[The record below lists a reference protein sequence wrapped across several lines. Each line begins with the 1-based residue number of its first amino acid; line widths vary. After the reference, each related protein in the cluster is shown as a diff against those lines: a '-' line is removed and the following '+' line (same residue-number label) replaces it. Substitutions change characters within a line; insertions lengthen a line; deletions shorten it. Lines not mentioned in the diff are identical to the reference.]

1 MLATFDLTEID
12 EEKLDEARAAA
23 VHVDAGSQ
31 AGVDL
36 ALWIAP

>member
-12 EEKLDEARAAA
+12 EEKLNEAGAPT
-23 VHVDAGSQ
+23 VHVDAGSR